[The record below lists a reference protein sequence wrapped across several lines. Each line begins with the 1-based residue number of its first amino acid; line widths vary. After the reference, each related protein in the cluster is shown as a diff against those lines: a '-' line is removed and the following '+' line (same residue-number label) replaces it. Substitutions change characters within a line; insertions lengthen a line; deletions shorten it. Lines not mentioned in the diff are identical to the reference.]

1 MILWICKVGAMEEKM
16 AYKNN
21 LITGITELL
30 VLKILEQQDSYV
42 YEIQKMINN
51 NSEHLLSISLNTI
64 YTVTYKLE
72 NENLI
77 SEYSK
82 LVGKKR
88 TRVYYH
94 LEETGKEYLTKIT
107 ANYNQQVILLKN
119 ILYFCSRFPNNPNT
133 KTS

>member
-88 TRVYYH
+88 TRIYYH
-94 LEETGKEYLTKIT
+94 IEPKGREHLKELQTSYTNMTMGVQRIFDKLGGSE
-107 ANYNQQVILLKN
+107 ANE
-119 ILYFCSRFPNNPNT
+119 
-133 KTS
+133 

>member
-1 MILWICKVGAMEEKM
+1 M

-51 NSEHLLSISLNTI
+51 HSEQLLSISLNTI

-72 NENLI
+72 KENLI
-77 SEYSK
+77 SVYSK
-82 LVGKKR
+82 RVGKKR

-94 LEETGKEYLTKIT
+94 LEETGKEHLAKVMT
-107 ANYNQQVILLKN
+107 NYNYMIDGVNRIINSLGGAQN
-119 ILYFCSRFPNNPNT
+119 E
-133 KTS
+133 

>member
-1 MILWICKVGAMEEKM
+1 M

-51 NSEHLLSISLNTI
+51 HSEQLLSISLNTI

-72 NENLI
+72 KENLI

-82 LVGKKR
+82 RVGKKR

-94 LEETGKEYLTKIT
+94 LEETEKEHLAKVMT
-107 ANYNQQVILLKN
+107 NYNNMIDGVNRIINSLGGAQN
-119 ILYFCSRFPNNPNT
+119 E
-133 KTS
+133 

>member
-1 MILWICKVGAMEEKM
+1 M

-21 LITGITELL
+21 LITGIKELL

-51 NSEHLLSISLNTI
+51 HSEQLLSISLNTI

-72 NENLI
+72 KENLI

-82 LVGKKR
+82 RVGKKR

-94 LEETGKEYLTKIT
+94 LEETGKEHLAKVMT
-107 ANYNQQVILLKN
+107 NYNYMIDGVNRIINSLGGAQN
-119 ILYFCSRFPNNPNT
+119 E
-133 KTS
+133 

>member
-1 MILWICKVGAMEEKM
+1 M

-51 NSEHLLSISLNTI
+51 HSEQLLSISLNTI

-72 NENLI
+72 KENLI

-82 LVGKKR
+82 RVGKKR

-94 LEETGKEYLTKIT
+94 LEETGKEHLAKVMT
-107 ANYNQQVILLKN
+107 NYNYMIDGVNRIINSFGGAQN
-119 ILYFCSRFPNNPNT
+119 E
-133 KTS
+133 

>member
-1 MILWICKVGAMEEKM
+1 M

-42 YEIQKMINN
+42 YEIQKMTNN
-51 NSEHLLSISLNTI
+51 HSEQLLSISLNTI

-72 NENLI
+72 KENLI

-82 LVGKKR
+82 RVGKKR

-94 LEETGKEYLTKIT
+94 LEETGKEHLAKVMT
-107 ANYNQQVILLKN
+107 NYNNMIDGVNRIINSLGGAQN
-119 ILYFCSRFPNNPNT
+119 E
-133 KTS
+133 

>member
-1 MILWICKVGAMEEKM
+1 MS
-16 AYKNN
+16 YKNN

-51 NSEHLLSISLNTI
+51 HSEQLLSISLNTI

-72 NENLI
+72 KENLI

-82 LVGKKR
+82 RVGKKR

-94 LEETGKEYLTKIT
+94 LEETGKEHLAKVMT
-107 ANYNQQVILLKN
+107 NYNNMIDGVNRIINSLGGAQN
-119 ILYFCSRFPNNPNT
+119 E
-133 KTS
+133 

>member
-1 MILWICKVGAMEEKM
+1 M

-51 NSEHLLSISLNTI
+51 HSEQLLSISLNTI

-72 NENLI
+72 KENLI

-82 LVGKKR
+82 RVEKKR

-94 LEETGKEYLTKIT
+94 LEETGKEHLAKVMT
-107 ANYNQQVILLKN
+107 NYNNMIDGVNRIINSLGGAQN
-119 ILYFCSRFPNNPNT
+119 E
-133 KTS
+133 

>member
-1 MILWICKVGAMEEKM
+1 M

-51 NSEHLLSISLNTI
+51 HSEQLLSISLNTI

-72 NENLI
+72 KENLI

-82 LVGKKR
+82 RVGKKR

-94 LEETGKEYLTKIT
+94 LEETGKEHLAKVMT
-107 ANYNQQVILLKN
+107 NYNNMIDGVNRIINSLGCAQN
-119 ILYFCSRFPNNPNT
+119 E
-133 KTS
+133 

>member
-1 MILWICKVGAMEEKM
+1 M

-30 VLKILEQQDSYV
+30 VLKILEQQDGYV

-51 NSEHLLSISLNTI
+51 HSEQLLSISLNTI

-72 NENLI
+72 KENLI

-82 LVGKKR
+82 RVGKKR

-94 LEETGKEYLTKIT
+94 LEETGKEHLAKVMT
-107 ANYNQQVILLKN
+107 NYNYMIDGVNRIINSLGGAQN
-119 ILYFCSRFPNNPNT
+119 E
-133 KTS
+133 

>member
-1 MILWICKVGAMEEKM
+1 M

-51 NSEHLLSISLNTI
+51 HSEQLLSISLNTI
-64 YTVTYKLE
+64 YTVTCKLE
-72 NENLI
+72 KENLI

-82 LVGKKR
+82 RVGKKR

-94 LEETGKEYLTKIT
+94 LEETGKEHLAKVMT
-107 ANYNQQVILLKN
+107 NYNNMIDGVNRIINSLGGAQN
-119 ILYFCSRFPNNPNT
+119 E
-133 KTS
+133 

>member
-1 MILWICKVGAMEEKM
+1 
-16 AYKNN
+16 YKNN

-51 NSEHLLSISLNTI
+51 HSEQLLSISLNTI

-72 NENLI
+72 KENLI

-82 LVGKKR
+82 RVGKKR

-94 LEETGKEYLTKIT
+94 LEETGKEHLAKVMT
-107 ANYNQQVILLKN
+107 NYNNMIDGVNRIINSLGGAQN
-119 ILYFCSRFPNNPNT
+119 E
-133 KTS
+133 

>member
-1 MILWICKVGAMEEKM
+1 M

-51 NSEHLLSISLNTI
+51 HSEQLLSISLNTI

-72 NENLI
+72 KENLI

-82 LVGKKR
+82 RVGKKR

-94 LEETGKEYLTKIT
+94 LEETRKEHLAKVMT
-107 ANYNQQVILLKN
+107 NYN
-119 ILYFCSRFPNNPNT
+119 
-133 KTS
+133 

>member
-1 MILWICKVGAMEEKM
+1 M

-51 NSEHLLSISLNTI
+51 HSEQLLSISLNTI

-72 NENLI
+72 KENLI

-82 LVGKKR
+82 RVGKKR

-94 LEETGKEYLTKIT
+94 LEETGKEHLAKVMT
-107 ANYNQQVILLKN
+107 NYNNMIDGVNRIINSLGGTQN
-119 ILYFCSRFPNNPNT
+119 E
-133 KTS
+133 

>member
-1 MILWICKVGAMEEKM
+1 M

-51 NSEHLLSISLNTI
+51 HSEQLLSISLNTI

-72 NENLI
+72 KENLI

-82 LVGKKR
+82 RVGKKR

-94 LEETGKEYLTKIT
+94 LEETGKEHLAKVMT
-107 ANYNQQVILLKN
+107 NYNNMIDGVNRIINSLGGAQN
-119 ILYFCSRFPNNPNT
+119 E
-133 KTS
+133 

>member
-1 MILWICKVGAMEEKM
+1 M

-82 LVGKKR
+82 LVGKNTSILPSR
-88 TRVYYH
+88 RNRERVSH
-94 LEETGKEYLTKIT
+94 K
-107 ANYNQQVILLKN
+107 NY
-119 ILYFCSRFPNNPNT
+119 S
-133 KTS
+133 

>member
-1 MILWICKVGAMEEKM
+1 M

-64 YTVTYKLE
+64 YTVTYKSVSYTHLTLPT
-72 NENLI
+72 N
-77 SEYSK
+77 S
-82 LVGKKR
+82 LV
-88 TRVYYH
+88 
-94 LEETGKEYLTKIT
+94 
-107 ANYNQQVILLKN
+107 
-119 ILYFCSRFPNNPNT
+119 
-133 KTS
+133 

>member
-1 MILWICKVGAMEEKM
+1 M

-51 NSEHLLSISLNTI
+51 HSEQLLSISLNTI

-72 NENLI
+72 KENLI

-82 LVGKKR
+82 RVGKKR

-94 LEETGKEYLTKIT
+94 LEETGKEHLAKVMT
-107 ANYNQQVILLKN
+107 NYNNMIDGGNRIINSLGGAQN
-119 ILYFCSRFPNNPNT
+119 E
-133 KTS
+133 

>member
-1 MILWICKVGAMEEKM
+1 MEEKM

-64 YTVTYKLE
+64 YTVTYKLQ

-88 TRVYYH
+88 TRVYYY

-107 ANYNQQVILLKN
+107 ANYNNMIDGVNHIINFLGGNLN
-119 ILYFCSRFPNNPNT
+119 E
-133 KTS
+133 

>member
-1 MILWICKVGAMEEKM
+1 MYKVGAMEEKM

-107 ANYNQQVILLKN
+107 ANYNNMIDGVNHIINFWGGTLN
-119 ILYFCSRFPNNPNT
+119 E
-133 KTS
+133 

>member
-1 MILWICKVGAMEEKM
+1 MEEKM

-64 YTVTYKLE
+64 ILPSRRNRERVSHK
-72 NENLI
+72 N
-77 SEYSK
+77 YS
-82 LVGKKR
+82 
-88 TRVYYH
+88 
-94 LEETGKEYLTKIT
+94 
-107 ANYNQQVILLKN
+107 
-119 ILYFCSRFPNNPNT
+119 
-133 KTS
+133 

>member
-1 MILWICKVGAMEEKM
+1 M

-51 NSEHLLSISLNTI
+51 HSEQLLSISLNTI

-72 NENLI
+72 KENLI

-82 LVGKKR
+82 RVGKKR

-94 LEETGKEYLTKIT
+94 LEETGKEHLTKVMT
-107 ANYNQQVILLKN
+107 NYNYMIDGVNRIINSLGGAQN
-119 ILYFCSRFPNNPNT
+119 E
-133 KTS
+133 

>member
-1 MILWICKVGAMEEKM
+1 M

-30 VLKILEQQDSYV
+30 VLKILEQHDSYV

-51 NSEHLLSISLNTI
+51 HSEQLLSISLNTI

-72 NENLI
+72 KENLI

-82 LVGKKR
+82 RVGKKR

-94 LEETGKEYLTKIT
+94 LEETGKEHLAKVMT
-107 ANYNQQVILLKN
+107 NYNYMIDGVNRIINSLGGAQN
-119 ILYFCSRFPNNPNT
+119 E
-133 KTS
+133 

>member
-1 MILWICKVGAMEEKM
+1 M

-51 NSEHLLSISLNTI
+51 HSEQLLSISLNTI

-72 NENLI
+72 KENLI

-82 LVGKKR
+82 RVGKKR

-94 LEETGKEYLTKIT
+94 LEETGKEHLAKVMT
-107 ANYNQQVILLKN
+107 NYNYMIDGVNRIINSLGGAQNEQQVLCKRISPKKEK
-119 ILYFCSRFPNNPNT
+119 PVH
-133 KTS
+133 

>member
-1 MILWICKVGAMEEKM
+1 M

-51 NSEHLLSISLNTI
+51 HSEQLLSISQ
-64 YTVTYKLE
+64 
-72 NENLI
+72 
-77 SEYSK
+77 
-82 LVGKKR
+82 KR

-94 LEETGKEYLTKIT
+94 LEETGKEHLAKVMT
-107 ANYNQQVILLKN
+107 NYNYMIDGVNRIINSLGGAQN
-119 ILYFCSRFPNNPNT
+119 E
-133 KTS
+133 

>member
-1 MILWICKVGAMEEKM
+1 M

-51 NSEHLLSISLNTI
+51 HSEQLLSISLNTI

-72 NENLI
+72 KENLI

-82 LVGKKR
+82 RVGKKR

-94 LEETGKEYLTKIT
+94 LEETGKEHLAKVMT
-107 ANYNQQVILLKN
+107 NYNNMIDDVNRIINSLGGAQN
-119 ILYFCSRFPNNPNT
+119 E
-133 KTS
+133 

>member
-1 MILWICKVGAMEEKM
+1 M

-51 NSEHLLSISLNTI
+51 HSEQLLSISLNTI

-72 NENLI
+72 KENLI

-82 LVGKKR
+82 RVGKKR

-94 LEETGKEYLTKIT
+94 LEETGKEHLAKVMT
-107 ANYNQQVILLKN
+107 NYNYMIDGVNRIINSLGGAQN
-119 ILYFCSRFPNNPNT
+119 G
-133 KTS
+133 